1 MIKRKLNAIH
11 NRLFSGIFG
20 HFLLRASIIQ
30 TLMGVLM
37 LAILLPYYERAAS
50 DLAAEQGRTVSSS
63 TFSAT
68 SDALYDGNYSHII
81 EYCLNVMK
89 STSNLR
95 MIIFSNRSGEEL
107 IIRNQQWSIKHKSLP
122 YYKINFKS
130 SNPQSAN
137 ASYLLNY
144 DGAALGISNYYTFS
158 KPISVAEREWG
169 VLTLIFDN
177 SAYLTSISTFN
188 ILVITFTLFSFL
200 LSIILFYYSSRRIR
214 TQIDVFTDVA
224 SKLSAGDFTVKA
236 QESAIGE
243 IGVLGIAVN
252 DMSSM
257 LQANSQKIEQLAY
270 FDALTGLPNRRLLR
284 DRMQNALSSSA
295 RNDKKGALLFL
306 DLDNFK
312 VLNDTMGHD
321 TGDLLLQQVAARLKN
336 CVREEDTVAR
346 LGGDE
351 FVVML
356 QDLSTDSLEA
366 ASKVEAI
373 GNNILSALNKP
384 YSLGGADYKST
395 PSIGITLVNNHKSS
409 IDELLKQAD
418 IAMYQAKKSGRN
430 TLRFFDPAMQQGIE
444 SRAALEDDLRHALDR
459 QQFKLH
465 YQIQVDLFGNAIGAE
480 VLLRWIHPERGLVF
494 PNQFI
499 PLAEET
505 GLINAIGQWVLEEAC
520 AQLVAWKGDMLTQN
534 LTLAINVS
542 AKQLHQT
549 NFVEQVKTTL
559 RQYKFEPGRLK
570 FELTESVLLK
580 NVENTILVMSML
592 AEIGVKFSL
601 DDFGTGYSSLQY
613 LKRLPLFQLKIDQS
627 FIRDI
632 SIDSS
637 DLVIVS
643 TIIAMAN
650 KLDLTVIAEGVETE
664 EQLRVLLKCGCN
676 EFQGYYFSK
685 PLPVDEFEALIK
697 KPEVG

>member
-1 MIKRKLNAIH
+1 
-11 NRLFSGIFG
+11 
-20 HFLLRASIIQ
+20 
-30 TLMGVLM
+30 
-37 LAILLPYYERAAS
+37 
-50 DLAAEQGRTVSSS
+50 
-63 TFSAT
+63 
-68 SDALYDGNYSHII
+68 
-81 EYCLNVMK
+81 
-89 STSNLR
+89 

-384 YSLGGADYKST
+384 YSLGGVDYKST

-505 GLINAIGQWVLEEAC
+505 GLINAIGQWVLEETC
-520 AQLVAWKGDMLTQN
+520 AQLVAWKGDMLTKN

-559 RQYKFEPGRLK
+559 RQYKPEPGRLK

-580 NVENTILVMSML
+580 NVENTILVMNML

-650 KLDLTVIAEGVETE
+650 KLDLAVIAEGVETE
-664 EQLRVLLKCGCN
+664 EQRRVLLKCGCN